1 MKRASAVSAGRW
13 MGRRQ
18 DVNDQ
23 TGGPSAKRGSAELL
37 AQPTPSSRHN
47 RGDRSRQRK
56 ALRRGSSLAAGLYA
70 WGVWATAFA
79 QPAPSTPAAPSAE
92 GPDADSRAAE
102 PSKTEPNQPEPSRAE
117 PGAATP
123 ASPTRGVLPRTPS
136 SLFPVPGQDARRLRS
151 QGDERPDGDGE
162 TVSLER
168 IFAEDWWSH
177 ARPVFEFH
185 GYFRTRAE
193 LYNKFALGRVDRPGQ
208 ELFPQPSDNQFQS
221 IDGNNQSATV
231 GPALCR
237 DSGASALTGC
247 QNNTQSSANMRFRLN
262 PELHV
267 SDNLRV
273 ITQVDMLD
281 NLVLGSRPEGYAL
294 SPAAG
299 GGYAVDQRNGYVL
312 NGYQDATQVPP
323 EPGVNGLESS
333 LRVKR
338 AWGEYATPLGELRFG
353 RMPHHWGLGMLWNA
367 GDEYDDDVQST
378 VDRLMFAGGL
388 PMLDLVL
395 AATWDFPNQGP
406 TQSPPIAGFQAYD
419 RAQSDD
425 VRQWGFMLLRQR
437 SPQLTDLALSKD
449 EVVFNSGLYVLYR
462 SQELANDVSGT
473 QPGVNVPG
481 GDPATLADSG
491 FSRRGLS
498 VWQPDLWLQLLYK
511 RLRAELE
518 VAAIIGD
525 VESQSVV
532 PNNISDF
539 DEQQDNSQR
548 LRQFGFAFELQ
559 QKLVEDRLR
568 LNFNLGWSSGDAD
581 AFDPNTPGDLIPGPG
596 ERQVN
601 DDTVSTFRFHP
612 SYRVDRILHRYI
624 LQRVQGTYYV
634 APSLDYD
641 FTREPNGQ
649 RIGGGINLVWTRASE
664 PVQTPGHNA
673 DLGLELGGSLFF
685 QSKDGG
691 ANDGLDRLGGFYA
704 RLDYSALFPLAGLGY
719 PSVTRE
725 TFGLETST
733 AQMLRLY
740 LGVLF

>member
-1 MKRASAVSAGRW
+1 MAANRW

-23 TGGPSAKRGSAELL
+23 TDGPGEEKGSAKRLALLTAAQMRGRDLRQRRYTWLRLSSLATGLGIGIWMGPAL
-37 AQPTPSSRHN
+37 AQPASGEAAPAGAATSGAP
-47 RGDRSRQRK
+47 
-56 ALRRGSSLAAGLYA
+56 AAAGLRTTGSEEEPA
-70 WGVWATAFA
+70 LPEGEER
-79 QPAPSTPAAPSAE
+79 QPAAREAAPTA
-92 GPDADSRAAE
+92 GGL
-102 PSKTEPNQPEPSRAE
+102 PSGGST
-117 PGAATP
+117 
-123 ASPTRGVLPRTPS
+123 
-136 SLFPVPGQDARRLRS
+136 SLFPVPGQDARQLRS
-151 QGDERPDGDGE
+151 QGDLRPDGEGE
-162 TVSLER
+162 RVSLER

-193 LYNKFALGRVDRPGQ
+193 LYNKFALGRLDRPGQ
-208 ELFPQPSDNQFQS
+208 ELFPRPSDDQFQS
-221 IDGNNQSATV
+221 IDGNERSATV
-231 GPALCR
+231 GPALC
-237 DSGASALTGC
+237 DGDGTASLGAC
-247 QNNTQSSANMRFRLN
+247 QNNTHAGANMRFRLN

-273 ITQVDMLD
+273 VAQVDMLD
-281 NLVLGSRPEGYAL
+281 NLVLGSRPEGFAL
-294 SPAAG
+294 TPSG
-299 GGYAVDQRNGYVL
+299 EGGYAVAQRNGYLL

-323 EPGVNGLESS
+323 EAGVNGLESS

-338 AWGEYATPLGELRFG
+338 AWGEYSTPLGELRFG
-353 RMPHHWGLGMLWNA
+353 RMPHHWGLGMVWNA
-367 GDEYDDDVQST
+367 GDGYDDDVQST
-378 VDRLMFAGGL
+378 VDRLMFAAGV
-388 PMLDLVL
+388 PMLDLVI
-395 AATWDFPNQGP
+395 AGTWDFPNEGP

-419 RAQSDD
+419 RAQADD
-425 VRQWGFMLLRQR
+425 VQQWGLILLRER
-437 SPQLTDLALSKD
+437 NPQLAQLALSRD
-449 EVVFNSGLYVLYR
+449 ELVINSGLYLLYR
-462 SQELANDVSGT
+462 SQELANDISGT
-473 QPGVNVPG
+473 QPGANVPG
-481 GDPATLADSG
+481 ADPVGLSDSG

-498 VWQPDLWLQLLYK
+498 VWQPDLWVQLLYK

-518 VAAIIGD
+518 VAAVLGEVD
-525 VESQSVV
+525 SQSVV
-532 PNNISDF
+532 PNNRGDF
-539 DEQQDNSQR
+539 DEQQNNRQR

-568 LNFNLGWSSGDAD
+568 LNFNLGWSSGDGD
-581 AFDPNTPGDLIPGPG
+581 AFDPSTAGDLIPGPG

-624 LQRVQGTYYV
+624 LQRVQGTYYM

-649 RIGGGINLVWTRASE
+649 RIGGGVNVVWTRASE
-664 PVQTPGHNA
+664 PVQTPGHSA

-691 ANDGLDRLGGFYA
+691 ANDDLSRLGGFYA
-704 RLDYSALFPLAGLGY
+704 RLDYSALFPLGGLGY
-719 PSVTRE
+719 PVAPRE
-725 TFGLETST
+725 QLGLETST